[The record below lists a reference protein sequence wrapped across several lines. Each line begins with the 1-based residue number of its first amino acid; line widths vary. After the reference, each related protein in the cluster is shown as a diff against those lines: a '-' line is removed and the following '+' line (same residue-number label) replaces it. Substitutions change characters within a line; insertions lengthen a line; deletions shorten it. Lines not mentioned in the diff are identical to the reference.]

1 MDSRPMGFASLN
13 LQKWPKKMFGGHDP
27 LGSRKKNL
35 ENLNL
40 AIGGSVV
47 WASYL
52 YYKRQLETAFFQ
64 LGPDQTSGSR
74 KKFFFDAKIL
84 R

>member
-1 MDSRPMGFASLN
+1 MTLWA
-13 LQKWPKKMFGGHDP
+13 QE
-27 LGSRKKNL
+27 KNL

-64 LGPDQTSGSR
+64 LGLDQTTGSR
-74 KKFFFDAKIL
+74 QKKFFLKAKF
-84 R
+84 